1 MRKPYIK
8 CIIGYTLIHF
18 AVLNM
23 ATKAK
28 SAISGTEQLL
38 SRIVDGLNH
47 VNKKLDSIIQ
57 LNENILRVHKDLLKK
72 CSSQGPSV
80 TERKISPDA
89 LSLLSLP
96 AALRKTVMV
105 LYKIEKATAEGL
117 AKETGRLRAVESAA
131 ANQLVRLGY
140 LKKRREGREVYFYIE
155 SPMEIE
161 K

>member
-1 MRKPYIK
+1 
-8 CIIGYTLIHF
+8 
-18 AVLNM
+18 M

-28 SAISGTEQLL
+28 SATLGAEKLL
-38 SRIVDGLNH
+38 SQLVDGLNQI
-47 VNKKLDSIIQ
+47 NKKLDSIIQ
-57 LNENILRVHKDLLKK
+57 LNKNILRIQKELLKK
-72 CSSQGPSV
+72 CGIQGPSV
-80 TERKISPDA
+80 TERKISPDV

-105 LYKIEKATAEGL
+105 LYKLEKATAEGL

-140 LKKRREGREVYFYIE
+140 LKKKREGREVYFYIE